1 MKNPHA
7 CLLVAGVL
15 MSACS
20 STSAQPSAQQTSK
33 PDATAPA
40 VQAGAGPASKMPE
53 GTNINSEAKLMADFK
68 VKVDDYLKLRKSV
81 ESQAPAVKKT
91 DKPQELL
98 TAEKAL
104 AANVRAAR
112 ANAKRGDFFT
122 PATQALFR
130 RLLNPA
136 IKGPEAAENK
146 GAIKEDG
153 PEPKDVPFQVNADYP
168 RDESLS
174 TVPPD
179 VLRALPQLPPEIQYR
194 FVGPHLILYDV
205 KPNMIVD
212 FMLNAVPPMAPK
224 KQ

>member
-1 MKNPHA
+1 MKNPRA
-7 CLLVAGVL
+7 CLLVAIWL

-20 STSAQPSAQQTSK
+20 STAQQSAQQPSK
-33 PDATAPA
+33 PDATPPA
-40 VQAGAGPASKMPE
+40 TQAGAGPTKMPE
-53 GTNINSEAKLMADFK
+53 GTNINSDAKLMADFK
-68 VKVDDYLKLRKSV
+68 AKVDDYLKLRKSV
-81 ESQAPAVKKT
+81 EGQAPAVKKT

-98 TAEKAL
+98 TAEKSL

-112 ANAKRGDFFT
+112 ANAKRGDLFT

-130 RLLNPA
+130 RMLNPSL
-136 IKGPEAAENK
+136 KGPEGPENK

-179 VLRALPQLPPEIQYR
+179 VLRALPQLPPDIQYR
-194 FVGPHLILYDV
+194 FVGPHMILYDA

-212 FMLNAVPPMAPK
+212 FMLNATPPMAPK

>member
-1 MKNPHA
+1 MKNPRA
-7 CLLVAGVL
+7 SLLIASLL

-20 STSAQPSAQQTSK
+20 TSAQQSAQQPSK

-40 VQAGAGPASKMPE
+40 VQAGAGPARAKMPE
-53 GTNINSEAKLMADFK
+53 GTNINSDAKLMADFK
-68 VKVDDYLKLRKSV
+68 AKADDYLKLRKSV
-81 ESQAPAVKKT
+81 EGQAPGVKKT

-136 IKGPEAAENK
+136 MKGPEATENK
-146 GAIKEDG
+146 GAIREDM

-179 VLRALPQLPPEIQYR
+179 VLRALPQLPPDIQYR

-212 FMLNAVPPMAPK
+212 FMLNAVPPMGTK

>member
-1 MKNPHA
+1 MKNRSA
-7 CLLVAGVL
+7 CLLVASL
-15 MSACS
+15 LISACS
-20 STSAQPSAQQTSK
+20 TSAEHSAQQTSK

-40 VQAGAGPASKMPE
+40 VQAGAGPAVKMPE

-68 VKVDDYLKLRKSV
+68 VKVDEYLKLRKSV
-81 ESQAPAVKKT
+81 EGQAPGVKKT

-112 ANAKRGDFFT
+112 ANAKRGDLFT

-130 RLLNPA
+130 RMLNPSM
-136 IKGPEAAENK
+136 KGPEGAENK
-146 GAIKEDG
+146 GALKEDM
-153 PEPKDVPFQVNADYP
+153 PEPKDVPFQVNGDYP

-179 VLRALPQLPPEIQYR
+179 VLRALPQLPPDIQYR
-194 FVGPHLILYDV
+194 FVGPHMILYDA
-205 KPNMIVD
+205 KANMIVD

>member
-1 MKNPHA
+1 MKNPRA
-7 CLLVAGVL
+7 CLLAAIWL

-20 STSAQPSAQQTSK
+20 TSAQQSAQQPPK

-40 VQAGAGPASKMPE
+40 TQAGAGPARTKMPE
-53 GTNINSEAKLMADFK
+53 GTNINSDAKLMADFK
-68 VKVDDYLKLRKSV
+68 SKVDDYLKLRKSV
-81 ESQAPAVKKT
+81 EGQAPAVKNT
-91 DKPQELL
+91 SKPQDLL

-112 ANAKRGDFFT
+112 ANAKRGDLFT

-130 RLLNPA
+130 RLLNPSV
-136 IKGPEAAENK
+136 KGPEATENK
-146 GAIKEDG
+146 GAIKEDM

-179 VLRALPQLPPEIQYR
+179 VLRALPQLPPDIQYR

-212 FMLNAVPPMAPK
+212 FMLNAIPPIGSK